1 MLLLSHSVEIYE
13 FLSHDNF
20 ANFFNF
26 FRENNALKGLF
37 SKMASANSIFDQVG
51 ANLRKFE
58 LLGLIEEGLDY

>member
-1 MLLLSHSVEIYE
+1 MEIHE

-37 SKMASANSIFDQVG
+37 SKIASANSIFDQVG